1 MHGEAL
7 RQATAS
13 CCRRGHSPSC
23 PCHSS
28 WSLHGAERGDPGSGR
43 PGRGGQ
49 RERRGTDPRRTVV
62 SSAWAESESGIEARG
77 EGSLESG
84 GPGVPEGPGGRG
96 PASCTEQ
103 SPAVRKARRGLT
115 LYYSRLETVRHF
127 FNEVLTSSLCP
138 EPGKDAAGP
147 DQAVALSFLP
157 RQRWGLR
164 HE

>member
-1 MHGEAL
+1 M
-7 RQATAS
+7 
-13 CCRRGHSPSC
+13 
-23 PCHSS
+23 
-28 WSLHGAERGDPGSGR
+28 
-43 PGRGGQ
+43 
-49 RERRGTDPRRTVV
+49 V